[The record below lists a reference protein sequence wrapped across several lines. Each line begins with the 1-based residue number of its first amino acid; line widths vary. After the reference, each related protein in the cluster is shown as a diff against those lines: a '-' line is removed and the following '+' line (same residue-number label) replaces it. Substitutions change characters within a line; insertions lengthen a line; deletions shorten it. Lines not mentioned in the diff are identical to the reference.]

1 MCGLL
6 AFELGAEVSDRA
18 SVPGAGLAT
27 HVYYT
32 LGLFVFGGMD
42 LGVPSGG
49 PVVAQRL
56 LWVAYF
62 LCPAITASA
71 VAEGIL
77 RAIDPESWALRRVK
91 KHIVIGGGGRLTR
104 MYLTRLRSRHPDV
117 PVIVVEKRYDK
128 LRPEAL
134 QQEFGAHL
142 VLGDITRDAVI
153 DGLRL
158 DAARRLVLLTGND
171 FDNMEAAT
179 RISQRHAHLKDRTI
193 VHVSDITMLRLMEET
208 QVLNGAQVINSHMVS
223 ASHLVQTRLLE
234 HFEATRPRDVVAIAG
249 FGRFGQTILKELQEH
264 AGEAF
269 DEVIIIDKKA
279 NYQAALFEEQ
289 VGFQEGLRVEL
300 VEGDMGDP
308 SVWARAQQLVRS
320 EVTEPV
326 FVLGTN
332 DDNNNLRVAMWLSRS
347 YPRAYIVSLSYRQSS
362 FSASIKDVCRFDI
375 VSADD
380 LIMDSMNEG
389 WF

>member
-6 AFELGAEVSDRA
+6 AFELGAEVSDREG
-18 SVPGAGLAT
+18 VPGAGLAT

-49 PVVAQRL
+49 PIVAQRL

-104 MYLTRLRSRHPDV
+104 MYLTRLRCQHPDI
-117 PVIVVEKRYDK
+117 PVIVVEKRFDK

-158 DAARRLVLLTGND
+158 DAARRLVLLTGSD
-171 FDNMEAAT
+171 LDNMEAAT
-179 RISQRHAHLKDRTI
+179 RISQRHAHLKERTI
-193 VHVSDITMLRLMEET
+193 VHVSDITLLRLMEET
-208 QVLNGAQVINSHMVS
+208 QVLSEAQIINSHMVS
-223 ASHLVQTRLLE
+223 ASHLVQSRLLE

-279 NYQAALFEEQ
+279 STQAALFEEQ

-300 VEGDMGDP
+300 IEGDMGDP
-308 SVWARAQQLVRS
+308 SVWARAQQLVRA

-326 FVLGTN
+326 FVLGTP

-347 YPRAYIVSLSYRQSS
+347 YPSAYIVSLSYRQSS